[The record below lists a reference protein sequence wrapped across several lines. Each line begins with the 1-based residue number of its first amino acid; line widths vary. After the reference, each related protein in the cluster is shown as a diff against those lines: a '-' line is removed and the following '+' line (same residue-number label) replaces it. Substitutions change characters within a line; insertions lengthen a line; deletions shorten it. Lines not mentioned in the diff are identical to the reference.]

1 MNTPRSILS
10 RGSSS
15 SHFKLARELLK
26 RQLRPILKPRRFQ
39 AYCLGTAKSG
49 THSIAEIFNPN
60 YRALHEPESEELI
73 AKVLAAQNSQQSK
86 SALLEYVKRRDRN
99 MRLELDSSQLN
110 YFLLDSLVSDFP
122 NAKFILTIR
131 DCYSWLDSFINHQ
144 LSRTCSPNWQRLR
157 DFRFDS
163 NSEYK
168 EEERILAQ
176 HGLYT
181 LDGYLSYWAEHNRE
195 VLTTVPKEKLLVVRT
210 HEIPQEIEKI
220 ADFLSISLD
229 KLNLSKAHSFKAKN
243 HFNILSEI
251 DKQFIDNKV
260 NLHCKSLMDEFFPE
274 FMQCRE

>member
-1 MNTPRSILS
+1 LNTPRSILS

-49 THSIAEIFNPN
+49 TPSIAEIFNPN

-110 YFLLDSLVSDFP
+110 YFLLDSLVSEFP

-144 LSRTCSPNWQRLR
+144 LSRNCSPNWQRLR

>member
-1 MNTPRSILS
+1 
-10 RGSSS
+10 
-15 SHFKLARELLK
+15 
-26 RQLRPILKPRRFQ
+26 
-39 AYCLGTAKSG
+39 
-49 THSIAEIFNPN
+49 
-60 YRALHEPESEELI
+60 
-73 AKVLAAQNSQQSK
+73 
-86 SALLEYVKRRDRN
+86 

-110 YFLLDSLVSDFP
+110 YFLLDSLVSEFP

-144 LSRTCSPNWQRLR
+144 LSRNCSPNWQRLR

-251 DKQFIDNKV
+251 NKQFIDNKV

>member
-1 MNTPRSILS
+1 
-10 RGSSS
+10 
-15 SHFKLARELLK
+15 
-26 RQLRPILKPRRFQ
+26 
-39 AYCLGTAKSG
+39 
-49 THSIAEIFNPN
+49 
-60 YRALHEPESEELI
+60 
-73 AKVLAAQNSQQSK
+73 
-86 SALLEYVKRRDRN
+86 

-110 YFLLDSLVSDFP
+110 YFLLDSLVSEFP

-131 DCYSWLDSFINHQ
+131 DCYSWLDSCINHQ
-144 LSRTCSPNWQRLR
+144 LSRNCYPNWQRLR